1 MINRDSFQSLGC
13 CKLFLKLLDFLCRL
27 SLLVSH
33 SKRNSMH
40 KFYAKV
46 PAWTL
51 CNSNC
56 RASILAW
63 AFATTW
69 TLQSWVL
76 ISFALCRLVWDR
88 QWMSKPTCVA
98 RSLDR
103 ERSQVASLI
112 GLVLEVTC
120 TFNESFHFT
129 HVVDV
134 SGYERLKQQSGSSIC
149 ASRAS
154 LFPIQSGPQSLQQH
168 SGYTHHVYLRL
179 SLLQNA
185 FCYSMIT
192 NDQSD
197 PLNPFDF
204 VKVTIFPDHLDLKN
218 LGPWLIFLFLLT
230 FHVLK
235 PQIYYG
241 YMSEVRVVRCCNK

>member
-1 MINRDSFQSLGC
+1 M
-13 CKLFLKLLDFLCRL
+13 
-27 SLLVSH
+27 
-33 SKRNSMH
+33 
-40 KFYAKV
+40 
-46 PAWTL
+46 PAWTSWTL

-154 LFPIQSGPQSLQQH
+154 LFPIQSGPQSLQRANNAKLTC
-168 SGYTHHVYLRL
+168 SPIITSTPSRL
-179 SLLQNA
+179 S
-185 FCYSMIT
+185 YSIVFTRFITYSHTKPSGISWSQMI
-192 NDQSD
+192 QMI
-197 PLNPFDF
+197 
-204 VKVTIFPDHLDLKN
+204 KVTHWIPMIADHPYLNKN
-218 LGPWLIFLFLLT
+218 WGRGWSLAFLASSRTWTSCRNLALSAKASV
-230 FHVLK
+230 FH
-235 PQIYYG
+235 PSTQHAWTCQIYTNTPKWSDMPLPY
-241 YMSEVRVVRCCNK
+241 